1 MPKRIISNEVK
12 CTSCKEW
19 TDGNEMLCSHCGDK
33 LEFYRHEE
41 QRQQQQ
47 ENQESPLSFIAVK
60 ESDSFVV
67 TLFKYFL
74 RLFQLIYMSLFYV
87 VVAVILLFAV
97 SLTLTVVAFVF
108 RMIFDLFYMM
118 LSQ

>member
-19 TDGNEMLCSHCGDK
+19 TDGSEMFCLHCGEK
-33 LEFYRHEE
+33 LEHYRHEE
-41 QRQQQQ
+41 VRQKLQ
-47 ENQESPLSFIAVK
+47 ESQESPLSFIAVK
-60 ESDSFVV
+60 KDDSFVV

-87 VVAVILLFAV
+87 VVAVIIFFAV

-108 RMIFDLFYMM
+108 RMVFDLFSMM
-118 LSQ
+118 FFG

>member
-19 TDGNEMLCSHCGDK
+19 VDGNEMFCSHCGEK

-41 QRQQQQ
+41 KKQKQQ
-47 ENQESPLSFIAVK
+47 ENQDSPLSFIEIEK
-60 ESDSFVV
+60 SDSFVV
-67 TLFKYFL
+67 MLFKRFL
-74 RLFQLIYMSLFYV
+74 HLFQLIYMSLFYV
-87 VVAVILLFAV
+87 VVAVIILFAV

-108 RMIFDLFYMM
+108 RMVFDLFYMM
-118 LSQ
+118 FFQ